1 MTWGWPYD
9 NPRMVLWWPGGG
21 FMTTQGGSNGD
32 LGVASWQPQDGRWP
46 GCGLPTTQGR
56 SVTWGWPN
64 DNPGMVLQWPGG
76 WPRDNPWMV
85 NDLGVASWQPL
96 DGQWPGGGL
105 MATPGWSVTW
115 DSLTVTWGWPHYNAW
130 MVDDLGV
137 ASWQPR
143 EGLMAAWP
151 FQTCILYSL

>member
-1 MTWGWPYD
+1 MVTWGWLHD
-9 NPRMVLWWPGGG
+9 NPGRVY
-21 FMTTQGGSNGD
+21 GD

-56 SVTWGWPN
+56 SVTRGWPN

-96 DGQWPGGGL
+96 DGQWPGIVL
-105 MATPGWSVTW
+105 QW
-115 DSLTVTWGWPHYNAW
+115 
-130 MVDDLGV
+130 LGV
-137 ASWQPR
+137 ASLQRLDGRWPGC
-143 EGLMAAWP
+143 GLMTT
-151 FQTCILYSL
+151 QGGSNGSLAFSDMYTVQSLDFAFIYYIGVVKW